1 MSSAVQD
8 IVADVSTLVSPPDVW
23 VRIHEVVRNP
33 KSTTSDVAGI
43 TMQDPALTA
52 NILKIVNS
60 AFYNFSKKIDT
71 VSRAITVIGMDD
83 LFSLVTAITAANVFS
98 NIPSRI
104 SRPEIFWRHSL
115 STGIISRRLAR
126 ECRVLNAERLYVAG
140 LLHDIGSLVL
150 YSRFPDQA
158 MEALMAANGDE
169 EVLYQ
174 VESDLFGY
182 THADVGA
189 ELLRLWQLPET
200 LVEAVACH
208 HEPSRAAQGTIDAAI
223 VHIANVAANHR
234 AVGSF
239 VGEGESYDTQPDPL
253 AWQIIGKNSSILDSI
268 GNDLE
273 EELHTALSILKPKM
287 SSSGS

>member
-8 IVADVSTLVSPPDVW
+8 IVADVTTLVSPPDIW

-33 KSTTSDVAGI
+33 KSSTSDVAGI

-60 AFYNFSKKIDT
+60 AFYNFPKKIDT

-98 NIPSRI
+98 NIPSTI
-104 SRPEIFWRHSL
+104 SRPEVFWRHSL

-126 ECRVLNAERLYVAG
+126 ECRVLNGERLYVAG

-150 YSRFPDQA
+150 YSKFPDQA
-158 MEALMAANGDE
+158 TEALMAANGDE
-169 EVLYQ
+169 EVIYQ
-174 VESDLFGY
+174 VEKELFGY
-182 THADVGA
+182 THADIGA
-189 ELLRLWQLPET
+189 ELLRLWRLPDT
-200 LVEAVACH
+200 LVEAVAWH
-208 HEPSRAAQGTIDAAI
+208 HEPARATQGTIDAAI
-223 VHIANVAANHR
+223 VHIANVAANRR

-239 VGEGESYDTQPDPL
+239 VGEGESYETQPDPI
-253 AWQIIGKNSSILDSI
+253 AWTITGLDPAILDTI
-268 GNDLE
+268 GEDLE
-273 EELHTALSILKPKM
+273 EELHAALSILKPRM
-287 SSSGS
+287 SSSG